1 MTLAKF
7 NTKKGS
13 PNNRRKAKRAID
25 DLFNELQ
32 IMESMMDYDLKSV
45 YLNNLS
51 FLKDELRWNETV

>member
-13 PNNRRKAKRAID
+13 PNNRRKIKRVID
-25 DLFNELQ
+25 EEFNELQ
-32 IMESMMDYDLKSV
+32 KMESMMDNDLKSV

-51 FLKDELRWNETV
+51 FLKDELR

>member
-25 DLFNELQ
+25 EEFKKKKK
-32 IMESMMDYDLKSV
+32 MESMMDNDLKSV

-51 FLKDELRWNETV
+51 FLKDELR